1 MVDLRVRGLYWF
13 PTSVTPHHSTEEKLG
28 GGHAS
33 ENVGLHDAGPVISL
47 AFLLVS
53 PHAQNLDQGQQQ
65 Q

>member
-1 MVDLRVRGLYWF
+1 MVSHFSDT
-13 PTSVTPHHSTEEKLG
+13 TSQHGGETQGGG

-33 ENVGLHDAGPVISL
+33 ENVGLHNAGPVVSL